1 MAVVGRFSL
10 SLVVV
15 AMVSPPLSLVD
26 MLAVVGRL
34 SLSLVDKV
42 AMVSPPLSLVDML
55 AVVGRPSLSLVDK
68 VAMAAPPLSLA
79 IGAGCGRGVDL
90 RLPRLPPRG
99 PASLAMPP
107 WLVWP
112 LGPPPL
118 PLPPPL
124 LPPPAPRVQR
134 KGAGLCSSPS
144 GLRMM

>member
-1 MAVVGRFSL
+1 MVAVVGRFSL
-10 SLVVV
+10 SLVV
-15 AMVSPPLSLVD
+15 
-26 MLAVVGRL
+26 
-34 SLSLVDKV
+34 V

-79 IGAGCGRGVDL
+79 IGAGYGRGVDL

-124 LPPPAPRVQR
+124 LPPSNASPAQQ
-134 KGAGLCSSPS
+134 GAVTSP
-144 GLRMM
+144 GF